1 MPLFLHAYVTS
12 LGVTHIQ
19 KAGVLDSSKGANLAA
34 LAGCSTH
41 TCLASPAA
49 LINALSGLA
58 GHFPPGGICPNV
70 SRIAQR
76 WK

>member
-19 KAGVLDSSKGANLAA
+19 KAGVPDSPKGANLAA

-41 TCLASPAA
+41 ICLASPAA

-58 GHFPPGGICPNV
+58 GHFPLGGICPNV

>member
-19 KAGVLDSSKGANLAA
+19 KAGVLDCPKGANLAA

-41 TCLASPAA
+41 ICLASPAA
-49 LINALSGLA
+49 LINALTGLV
-58 GHFPPGGICPNV
+58 GHFPPRGICPNV